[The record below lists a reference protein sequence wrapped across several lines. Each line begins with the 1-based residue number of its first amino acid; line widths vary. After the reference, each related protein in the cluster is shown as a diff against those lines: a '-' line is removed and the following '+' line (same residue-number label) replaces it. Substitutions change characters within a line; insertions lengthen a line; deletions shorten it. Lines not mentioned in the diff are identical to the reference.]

1 MSEAAAQAYV
11 PAAEAALAAFGVP
24 AAAMRFVRLAEN
36 VTFRVTDARDGRPLV
51 LRLHRP
57 WYHTIEE
64 LRSEHLWTRALVAAG
79 VATPEPLL
87 TPAGESFAQVA
98 VAATGERRWAGLARW
113 VEGDLLGDV
122 VAQETDRAAN
132 LRRFAGLGAL
142 MARMH
147 DQAVAWTPPAG
158 FTRHALDADG
168 LMGPEPFWGPFWDH
182 AVFTPEERALMLGLR
197 GALHAALLRYGRS
210 AATYSLIH
218 ADLHP
223 RNVVVDGT
231 RVAVI
236 DFDDAGWGWH
246 LYDLAVALN
255 DYQDHPDFA
264 AFRDAAVAGYRDL
277 RPLPEADL
285 GLLPMFLLIR
295 DAKQIGWFHQRPE
308 IERPALI
315 PALAASVV
323 ARARRFVAPV

>member
-79 VATPEPLL
+79 IATPEPLL
-87 TPAGESFAQVA
+87 TPAGESFVQVA

-113 VEGDLLGDV
+113 VEGELLAEV
-122 VAQETDRAAN
+122 VARETDRAAN
-132 LRRFAGLGAL
+132 CRRFHALGAL

-147 DQAVAWTPPAG
+147 DQATGWTPPPG
-158 FTRHALDADG
+158 FTRHALDAEG
-168 LMGPEPFWGPFWDH
+168 LMGEAPFWGPFWDH
-182 AVFTPEERALMLGLR
+182 AIFTPEERGLMRRLREGLH
-197 GALHAALLRYGRS
+197 GALSRLGRPALGFG
-210 AATYSLIH
+210 LIH

-223 RNVVVDGT
+223 RNVVVEGA

-236 DFDDAGWGWH
+236 DFDDSGWGWH

-255 DYQDHPDFA
+255 DYQRHPDFA
-264 AFRDAAVAGYRDL
+264 AFREACIAGYRGV
-277 RPLPEADL
+277 RPLAEADL
-285 GLLPMFLLIR
+285 ALLPMFLLIR
-295 DAKQIGWFHQRPE
+295 DAAQIGWFHQRPE
-308 IERPALI
+308 LGTPAGLPALK
-315 PALAASVV
+315 AHVV
-323 ARARRFVAPV
+323 ERARDFAPPV

>member
-1 MSEAAAQAYV
+1 MSEAAAEAYR
-11 PAAEAALAAFGVP
+11 PAAHAALAAFGVTP
-24 AAAMRFVRLAEN
+24 AAMHFVRLAEN
-36 VTFRVTDARDGRPLV
+36 VTFRVTDAASGAPLV

-87 TPAGESFAQVA
+87 TTDGQGFAQVG

-113 VEGDLLGDV
+113 VEGELLGDV
-122 VAQETDRAAN
+122 VARETDRAAN

-147 DQAVAWTPPAG
+147 DQALGWTPPPG

-168 LMGPEPFWGPFWDH
+168 LMGPAPFWGPFWDH
-182 AVFTPEERALMLGLR
+182 AVFSLEERALLLHLR
-197 GALHAALLRYGRS
+197 ETLHAALLRYGR
-210 AATYSLIH
+210 ARGTYSLIH

-236 DFDDAGWGWH
+236 DFDDSGWGWH

-255 DYQDHPDFA
+255 DYQEHPDFA
-264 AFRDAAVAGYRDL
+264 AFRDACVAGYRSL
-277 RPLPEADL
+277 RPLGDDDL
-285 GLLPMFLLIR
+285 ALLPMFLLIR

-308 IERPALI
+308 IERPAAI

-323 ARARRFVAPV
+323 RRARDFEPTV